1 VRQLPRKQSPLARD
15 FVASGYYYD
24 KRTGLVQKLTTTP
37 WECWHSIESLR
48 GLG

>member
-1 VRQLPRKQSPLARD
+1 
-15 FVASGYYYD
+15 
-24 KRTGLVQKLTTTP
+24 VQKLTTTP

>member
-1 VRQLPRKQSPLARD
+1 MDNQGNYVNPYVRQLPRKQSPLSRD

-37 WECWHSIESLR
+37 
-48 GLG
+48 